1 MTLFFTI
8 NTCSPDRLTEVDK
21 GRDGEKNKEKCVKKR
36 KKYNVR
42 KEKRNK
48 DERVWN
54 EQCDA
59 VDFNK
64 HTRDRD

>member
-21 GRDGEKNKEKCVKKR
+21 GRDREKNKEKCVKKR

-42 KEKRNK
+42 KEKEIRMNVFGTN
-48 DERVWN
+48 DVML
-54 EQCDA
+54 
-59 VDFNK
+59 
-64 HTRDRD
+64 